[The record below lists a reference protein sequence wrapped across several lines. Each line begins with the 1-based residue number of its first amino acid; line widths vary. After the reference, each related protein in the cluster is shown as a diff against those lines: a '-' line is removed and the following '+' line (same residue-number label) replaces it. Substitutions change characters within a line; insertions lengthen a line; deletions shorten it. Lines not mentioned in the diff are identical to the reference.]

1 MVTRQDV
8 DRIVDATRDAA
19 TRAQTRILS
28 IGVLKE
34 HVHVVFSFLPQTT
47 ISAFVRHAKSE
58 SARRANLR
66 RAGEGV
72 LRWARGYYAGSLSK
86 SHVQAARIYVG
97 QQYRRH
103 PDLIPE

>member
-1 MVTRQDV
+1 MDV
-8 DRIVDATRDAA
+8 DQIIGSTRDAA
-19 TRAQTRILS
+19 VRAHTRVLAIA
-28 IGVLKE
+28 VLKD

-47 ISAFVRHAKSE
+47 ISAFIRHAKSE

-86 SHVQAARIYVG
+86 SHVQSARIYLG
-97 QQYRRH
+97 LQFRRH
-103 PDLIPE
+103 PDLMPE